1 MVDVFFLTKLKLL
14 RLIVAIIQCRVF
26 TIFVESVGCFLLSS
40 AYHCDRIVDFFLFNR
55 ALLIIA
61 CVYMLLNDNKKCL
74 YSSFHLTNIIS
85 NDNKDTRNLRCKVLD
100 LIFVEDRVCTA
111 FVFYLSVG
119 FCFNTACYHNFFPA
133 QYLYIKIQV
142 FYRIE
147 MKGNNG
153 FHIFLKNF

>member
-1 MVDVFFLTKLKLL
+1 MPSIYDFCRKR
-14 RLIVAIIQCRVF
+14 RLFSLYC
-26 TIFVESVGCFLLSS
+26 LSLWS
-40 AYHCDRIVDFFLFNR
+40 YRMLILFNR
-55 ALLIIA
+55 ALPIIA
-61 CVYMLLNDNKKCL
+61 CFYLLLNDNKKCL

-153 FHIFLKNF
+153 FHIFLKIF